1 MPNWRQNTPSDISS
15 TATHVSFQMSG
26 AQWLQSETSAQ
37 MGLCECRVDRVFS
50 AAEVPAF
57 PTLIRLAANAAE

>member
-1 MPNWRQNTPSDISS
+1 
-15 TATHVSFQMSG
+15 MSG